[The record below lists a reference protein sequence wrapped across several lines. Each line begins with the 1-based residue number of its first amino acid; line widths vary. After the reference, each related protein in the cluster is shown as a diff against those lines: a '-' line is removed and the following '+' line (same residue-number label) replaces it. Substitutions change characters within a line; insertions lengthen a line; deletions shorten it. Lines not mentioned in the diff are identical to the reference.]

1 MLIFKTLHIL
11 AMFAMVTI
19 EIGLET
25 LFAAAITRRDVGALA
40 AIYRLE
46 KRLRAGPIAIAS
58 LAAGVI
64 FGLLTAA
71 TGGFDFLDGWL
82 IAAYLIV
89 GAFLVTSTMFLRPTL
104 RLGQAAMDA
113 EAAGGPTEPLVRE
126 MDRSRVLPWY
136 LVDVGLVVAIVAD
149 MVLKPF

>member
-11 AMFAMVTI
+11 SMFAMVTL

-25 LFAAAITRRDVGALA
+25 LFAAAISRRDVGALA

-46 KRLRAGPIAIAS
+46 KRLRAGPIAIGS
-58 LAAGVI
+58 FVAGII

-82 IAAYLIV
+82 IAAYVLV
-89 GAFLVTSTMFLRPTL
+89 GAFLVTATMFLNPAL
-104 RLGQAAMDA
+104 RFGQAAMDA
-113 EAAGGPTEPLVRE
+113 EAAGGPTDALARE
-126 MDRSRVLPWY
+126 MGTSRVLLWY
-136 LVDVGLVVAIVAD
+136 VVDVGLVVAIITD